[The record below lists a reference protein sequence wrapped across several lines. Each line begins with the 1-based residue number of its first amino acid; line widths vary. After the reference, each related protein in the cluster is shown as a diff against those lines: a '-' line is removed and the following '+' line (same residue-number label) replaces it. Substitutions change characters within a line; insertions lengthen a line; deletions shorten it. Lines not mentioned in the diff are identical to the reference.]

1 MTNVLYLMEE
11 HLFFLFL
18 RILKNRGKL
27 HADSTNIMGQEG
39 FFPNLPVRTYP
50 DIFYSGGLRRGIG
63 DFNRDFYQQTQKG
76 CGYCAWDYQYNLHDS
91 VYFPFG
97 VFNSVYR
104 DWQ

>member
-1 MTNVLYLMEE
+1 MEE

-63 DFNRDFYQQTQKG
+63 DFNRDFYQQTQK
-76 CGYCAWDYQYNLHDS
+76 LKLS
-91 VYFPFG
+91 VSTTTAAPIPVWLQNTEFP
-97 VFNSVYR
+97 R
-104 DWQ
+104 PP